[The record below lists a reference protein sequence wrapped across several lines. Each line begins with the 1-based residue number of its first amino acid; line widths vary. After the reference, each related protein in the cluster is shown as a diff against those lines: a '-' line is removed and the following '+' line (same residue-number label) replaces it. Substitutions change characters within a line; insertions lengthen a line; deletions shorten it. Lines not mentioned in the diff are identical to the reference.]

1 MKAAIMGAGAM
12 GTVLGAFLT
21 RNGFPVD
28 LIDSYPAQVDALN
41 KKGAG
46 VVGCAE
52 LTVPVRALLPE
63 QMEGVYDLVF
73 LMVKQ
78 TNNEASLRALLP
90 HLGENSTVCT
100 LQNGVPELAVAEFVG
115 RNRTVGG
122 ACRWGATCVEPETS
136 ELTKALSAR
145 TALLEI
151 RGLYVGMTY
160 YRPHPSGGR
169 GFGPYGQRQ
178 GGDYRQ
184 PDGGPVAQADAQ
196 LLHEWPVLGLGLYL

>member
-21 RNGFPVD
+21 RNGFPVE
-28 LIDSYPAQVDALN
+28 LIDSYPAQVEALN
-41 KKGAG
+41 EKGAG

-100 LQNGVPELAVAEFVG
+100 CLLYTS
-115 RNRTVGG
+115 R
-122 ACRWGATCVEPETS
+122 CV
-136 ELTKALSAR
+136 
-145 TALLEI
+145 
-151 RGLYVGMTY
+151 
-160 YRPHPSGGR
+160 
-169 GFGPYGQRQ
+169 
-178 GGDYRQ
+178 
-184 PDGGPVAQADAQ
+184 
-196 LLHEWPVLGLGLYL
+196 

>member
-41 KKGAG
+41 EKGAG

-115 RNRTVGG
+115 REPHSRRSLPLGG
-122 ACRWGATCVEPETS
+122 HVCGARYLRADQRP
-136 ELTKALSAR
+136 L
-145 TALLEI
+145 
-151 RGLYVGMTY
+151 
-160 YRPHPSGGR
+160 RPHGS
-169 GFGPYGQRQ
+169 
-178 GGDYRQ
+178 
-184 PDGGPVAQADAQ
+184 V
-196 LLHEWPVLGLGLYL
+196 

>member
-41 KKGAG
+41 EKGAG

-122 ACRWGATCVEPETS
+122 ACRWGATRWPRFWAIWT
-136 ELTKALSAR
+136 TAR
-145 TALLEI
+145 WRLPT
-151 RGLYVGMTY
+151 T
-160 YRPHPSGGR
+160 
-169 GFGPYGQRQ
+169 
-178 GGDYRQ
+178 
-184 PDGGPVAQADAQ
+184 
-196 LLHEWPVLGLGLYL
+196 